1 MLAYGAGSLPEGGD
15 GENASGAG
23 ACADGPGRTARARPR
38 NRGESADPRGGVAL
52 IRSAYNPRVD
62 FSFDF
67 TPALL
72 VAFLTLF
79 VLEIVLGVD
88 NIIFISILAGKL
100 PVEQQAKARNT
111 GLVLAM
117 VLRIGLVAAAGWIIS
132 LQDDLFELFGH
143 GFSGRDLI
151 LILGGLFL
159 VYKAATEI
167 HHKIDG
173 DEHEESGAPRK
184 AAFWPVIG
192 QILIMDIVFSF
203 DSVITAVG
211 MVHNFWIIIAAVVA
225 SFGLMLFAAKHV
237 FTFVDRN
244 PSVKMLALSF
254 LLLIGA
260 MLIAE
265 GFEVH
270 VEKAFIYGPVAFA
283 LLVEALNLLYRRK
296 RGTEQHAREL
306 NDSWRGQTAEPVR
319 QAVGRHDAREGAIG
333 LSGRPVS
340 LRPSTPNAH
349 GAGPASQSGE
359 E

>member
-1 MLAYGAGSLPEGGD
+1 MEFSL
-15 GENASGAG
+15 
-23 ACADGPGRTARARPR
+23 
-38 NRGESADPRGGVAL
+38 
-52 IRSAYNPRVD
+52 
-62 FSFDF
+62 DF
-67 TPALL
+67 TPALF

-100 PVEQQAKARNT
+100 PVEQQAKARNV

-117 VLRIGLVAAAGWIIS
+117 VLRIVLVAAAGWIIS
-132 LQDDLFELFGH
+132 LREDLFTLFGH

-173 DEHEESGAPRK
+173 EDHNESGSPRK
-184 AAFWPVIG
+184 AVFWPVIG

-211 MVHNFWIIIAAVVA
+211 MVNNFWVIIAAVIA

-265 GFEVH
+265 GFDVH
-270 VEKAFIYGPVAFA
+270 IEKAFIYGPVAFA
-283 LLVEALNLLYRRK
+283 LLVEALNLLYRRA
-296 RGTEQHAREL
+296 RHREQKAREL
-306 NDSWRGQTAEPVR
+306 NDSWRGNSAQPVR
-319 QAVGRHDAREGAIG
+319 QAVGSHDERQGAIG
-333 LSGRPVS
+333 LSARPVS
-340 LRPSTPNAH
+340 LGKDDVSP
-349 GAGPASQSGE
+349 GE
-359 E
+359 